1 MATRQIHDSAVGQDT
16 TALIRA
22 TTIALD
28 GAVEL
33 GVASTANT
41 IRAVDASGANQAG
54 ADIVIQVGAGTG
66 TGTPGLLYV
75 RTPSIG
81 STGSTPHTQV
91 DRVIVGGSSTQTTVL
106 IGNPDT
112 DNRVS
117 APINTLIAATDGNST
132 TAAGAL
138 ELRAGNAYGDASGG
152 DLTLRSGSTASAF
165 GFGSRAGDVIVAVG
179 DATDSN
185 VTEGS
190 FIVQTSGTER
200 FRIDSAGA
208 WLLAS
213 SAGSSGQF
221 LRSNGAAA
229 APTWAAAGGGG
240 GGGGLTVGTATI
252 DFGAGDDIAS
262 VAVTGQASIVSTS
275 TVFAKVRVEDTADH
289 TIDEIVIDPLNV
301 QPGPPVTGTGFTIY
315 ATGADGKTRS
325 GQYVIDWGWQ

>member
-41 IRAVDASGANQAG
+41 IRAVDASGTNQAG
-54 ADIVIQVGAGTG
+54 ADIRIQVGAGTG
-66 TGTPGLLYV
+66 TGFPGVLYV

-81 STGSTPHTQV
+81 TSGSTPHTQV
-91 DRVIVGGSSTQTTVL
+91 DRVIIGGSSTQTTVL
-106 IGNPDT
+106 VGNPDV
-112 DNRVS
+112 DNQVS
-117 APINTLIAATDGNST
+117 APINALIAATDANSS
-132 TAAGAL
+132 TAAGSL
-138 ELRAGNAYGDASGG
+138 EIRAGNAYSDTSGG

-165 GFGSRAGDVIVAVG
+165 GFGSSAGDVIIAVG
-179 DATDSN
+179 DAVDAN

-200 FRIDSAGA
+200 FRIEPAGT
-208 WLLAS
+208 WLLAG

-221 LRSNGAAA
+221 LRSNGAGT

-240 GGGGLTVGTATI
+240 GGLTAGTATL
-252 DFGAGDDIAS
+252 DFGAGNDIAS
-262 VAVTGQASIVSTS
+262 VAVTGQAGIVSTS

-315 ATGADGKTRS
+315 ATGADGKARS